1 MLAAPATRTSHE
13 PAGPGCGDP
22 AEPGPEHHRAGAEQ
36 HEAGHHD
43 LRIPGILR
51 SQAAEL
57 QFGRGMTGLAQRAGH
72 PGQREQ
78 HRARDTARRR

>member
-1 MLAAPATRTSHE
+1 VIAPEQPGGNARRTGHQEQPLAGRPER
-13 PAGPGCGDP
+13 GDP
-22 AEPGPEHHRAGAEQ
+22 AEQ

-72 PGQREQ
+72 PGQG
-78 HRARDTARRR
+78 